1 MVKVGP
7 YDLRMNLL
15 EAMRYLVALEQ
26 HRHFGRAAQACHIT
40 QPALSNALRALEQ
53 QYGVTIVRRS
63 RQYEGL
69 TAEGERVVQSAR
81 RMLHEHQA
89 LTQTLHSEIDRP
101 RGTLRLGVV
110 PTAVPV
116 AARFAARLQARHPGI
131 VPVVLSM
138 SSPEIERGLE
148 ALTLD
153 LGLGYL
159 ERSAPRARAGA
170 RGTRPGTWPVL
181 PQYDE
186 RYFLVRRRHGPG
198 AAAEPLRLGPPL
210 TWADAAA
217 LPLCLLTEDM
227 HNRSIIDAAL
237 TAAGATVRP
246 VIETNSILTLS
257 LSVIAGEVCS
267 VLPGAL
273 VGALQT
279 SRQSP
284 LEAQPLTAPEI
295 STPVGFVT
303 AQAERPSRA
312 LAAALAMAQEAEWL
326 RHVAAH
332 SGLPE

>member
-1 MVKVGP
+1 
-7 YDLRMNLL
+7 MNLL

-81 RMLHEHQA
+81 RMLHEHQELAQA
-89 LTQTLHSEIDRP
+89 LRSEQDRP
-101 RGTLRLGVV
+101 CGTLRLGVV
-110 PTAVPV
+110 PTAIPV
-116 AARFAARLQARHPGI
+116 AARFAARLQARYPGV

-138 SSPEIERGLE
+138 SSPEMERGLE

-153 LGLGYL
+153 LGLGYI
-159 ERSAPRARAGA
+159 ERPAPRARSATS
-170 RGTRPGTWPVL
+170 TRPAALRVL

-186 RYFLVRRRHGPG
+186 HYFLVRRRRVVEPE
-198 AAAEPLRLGPPL
+198 AEPLRLGEPL
-210 TWADAAA
+210 PWAAA
-217 LPLCLLTEDM
+217 ATLPLCLLTEDM
-227 HNRSIIDAAL
+227 HNRSIVDAAL
-237 TAAGATVRP
+237 AAAGAAVRP

-273 VGALQT
+273 LGALQT

-284 LEAQPLTAPEI
+284 LEAQPLVSPEVC
-295 STPVGFVT
+295 TPVGFIT
-303 AQAERPSRA
+303 AQAERPSLA
-312 LAAALAMAQEAEWL
+312 LAVALAMAQEPEWL

-332 SGLPE
+332 SGLPAEPVGPSTGSPA